1 MNVNIKEQHV
11 RDTRGNFGSVPHKV
25 KDILDKTV
33 DINPGDVVID
43 CGANI
48 GTVTEYFAG
57 RGAEVYAFEPNI
69 NAFNILVERFGHNPN
84 VKCIQKGVS
93 SSKACGMTKLYMHK
107 KVDDESK
114 TSRIIY
120 SQGCSTM
127 ADKHNVNQ
135 SNYTLIE
142 LVDLAGVI
150 RKINNK
156 IKVLKVDIEG
166 AECDLINDLIEQNLI
181 NDIPYVFVE
190 THEKKVP
197 SMSKDLELLKKKI
210 KELNLT
216 NINLNWI

>member
-1 MNVNIKEQHV
+1 MDPRAKNL
-11 RDTRGNFGSVPHKV
+11 
-25 KDILDKTV
+25 LDQTV
-33 DINPGDVVID
+33 QINPGDIVID

-48 GTVTEYFAG
+48 GTVTDYFIN

-69 NAFNILVERFGHNPN
+69 DAFNILNLRFKENPN

-93 SSKACGMTKLYMHK
+93 SSKRCGMMKLYFHN
-107 KVDDESK
+107 KVEADSEH
-114 TSRIIY
+114 SRITY

-127 ADKHNVNQ
+127 ADKHNVNE

-142 LVDLAGVI
+142 LVDLSEVI
-150 RKINNK
+150 RKINSN

-166 AECDLINDLIEQNLI
+166 AECDLLNDLIEQNLI

-197 SMSKDLELLKKKI
+197 SMRKDLELLKKKI
-210 KELNLT
+210 KDLNLT

>member
-1 MNVNIKEQHV
+1 MNLKAENLLNN
-11 RDTRGNFGSVPHKV
+11 TV
-25 KDILDKTV
+25 KIE
-33 DINPGDVVID
+33 PGDIVID

-48 GTVTEYFAG
+48 GQVTEYFSK

-69 NAFNILVERFGHNPN
+69 YAFNVLSDRFKNDYN
-84 VKCIQKGVS
+84 IKCIQKGVS
-93 SSKACGMTKLYMHK
+93 SSKACGMIKLYLHNKSDDDKMN
-107 KVDDESK
+107 KVV
-114 TSRIIY
+114 Y

-127 ADKHNVNQ
+127 PDKHNVDQ
-135 SNYTLIE
+135 SNYLLIE
-142 LVDLAGVI
+142 LVDLPGVI

-156 IKVLKVDIEG
+156 IKVLKIDIEG
-166 AECDLINDLIEQNLI
+166 AECDLLNDLIEQNLI

-197 SMSKDLELLKKKI
+197 SMREDLELLKKKI